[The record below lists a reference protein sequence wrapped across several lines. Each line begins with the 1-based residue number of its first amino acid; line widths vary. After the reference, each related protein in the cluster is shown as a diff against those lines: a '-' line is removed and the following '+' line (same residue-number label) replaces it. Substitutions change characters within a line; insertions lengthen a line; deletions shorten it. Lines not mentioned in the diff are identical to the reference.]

1 METIKKSIAA
11 GAAIGIGST
20 IYLSVENK
28 IVGALLFSLGLFLV
42 CSFGMFLFTGKIGY
56 VISNKNKPN
65 CAVIWLGNF
74 IGSAIVCAA
83 VRFASPKLHETAAK
97 MVEAKL
103 DKSLIAIAILAF
115 FCGVL
120 MYVAVENF
128 RSNPN
133 TVSGITGI
141 VLCVSVFILSGFE
154 QSIADMGYMVY
165 SISSIK
171 QVPSYLLFLLVV
183 SVANGLGALAIRF
196 LTEYKKEAK

>member
-1 METIKKSIAA
+1 METIKKSVAA
-11 GAAIGIGST
+11 GAMIGIGST

-28 IVGALLFSLGLFLV
+28 IIGALLFSLGLFMV

-56 VISNKNKPN
+56 IISTKNKPN

-83 VRFASPKLHETAAK
+83 VRFASPKLHETASK

-103 DKSLIAIAILAF
+103 EKNLLAVAVLAF

-120 MYVAVENF
+120 MYLAVENY
-128 RSNPN
+128 RRNPG
-133 TVSGITGI
+133 TISGIVGI

-154 QSIADMGYMVY
+154 HSIADMGYMVY
-165 SISSIK
+165 SIASIK

-183 SVANGLGALAIRF
+183 SVANGLGALAIRYI
-196 LTEYKKEAK
+196 TEYKKEAK